1 MLNFASSHI
10 QIMDLEARNAALQQ
24 ELALPRSAASTSATN
39 ALWLPRVPQRHTLL
53 GHRSPVSKVAFH
65 PIWNVLASASEDST
79 IKIWDWES
87 GECERTLKGHTKAVM
102 DVDFD
107 FKGGLL
113 GEYEENARGDPGSPC
128 LYIVSCSNDMSLK
141 IWDTN
146 NEYKN
151 TKSLHGHDHTIS
163 AVKFLPGGD
172 FLMSASRDKTIR
184 IWEVATG

>member
-1 MLNFASSHI
+1 M
-10 QIMDLEARNAALQQ
+10 
-24 ELALPRSAASTSATN
+24 
-39 ALWLPRVPQRHTLL
+39 
-53 GHRSPVSKVAFH
+53 
-65 PIWNVLASASEDST
+65 
-79 IKIWDWES
+79 
-87 GECERTLKGHTKAVM
+87 KGHTKAVM

-113 GEYEENARGDPGSPC
+113 GEYD
-128 LYIVSCSNDMSLK
+128 LYTKVALAHGVRHIVSCSNDMSLK

-151 TKSLHGHDHTIS
+151 TKTLHGHDHTVS